1 MKEIKAY
8 QQKRKGSNR
17 RVLDS
22 THKTTRLNMESNC
35 IQWVNI
41 DIITAPP
48 PPPTQNPMDKRHTS
62 SLHTP
67 FPQPALASEE
77 WQWLLSAILR

>member
-17 RVLDS
+17 RVLD
-22 THKTTRLNMESNC
+22 TMHKTTRLNMESNC

-48 PPPTQNPMDKRHTS
+48 PPHPKPHGQKAHV
-62 SLHTP
+62 
-67 FPQPALASEE
+67 
-77 WQWLLSAILR
+77 